1 MTYKEL
7 QQRSKDIDLLE
18 KDLMRD
24 LTDQEKNLVIE
35 KGFKAFLDDIRIDI
49 SDLRLIMRVREILGA
64 FFSEDVEKYE
74 SLVNKPDNGRV
85 IETLEDI
92 LKDLKKDVKE
102 DCPKQDLIDL
112 YISRLKNGE
121 TLELESDVL
130 DQVIDRLWDNEN
142 NIKIEVRNNKIRLR

>member
-24 LTDQEKNLVIE
+24 LTEDEKNLIAE
-35 KGFKAFLDDIRIDI
+35 KGFKAFLNQIHLDIT
-49 SDLRLIMRVREILGA
+49 DLSLIKRVRDIFGA
-64 FFSEDVEKYE
+64 FFSDEVNKYDE
-74 SLVNKPDNGRV
+74 LVNMTDNSRV

-92 LKDLKKDVKE
+92 LQDLKKENKSTYNQE
-102 DCPKQDLIDL
+102 NIIDT
-112 YISRLKNGE
+112 YITRLKNGE

-130 DQVIDRLWDNEN
+130 DQVIDRLWNKET
-142 NIKIEVRNNKIRLR
+142 NIKIEVRNNKIKLH